1 MRLSHS
7 SISLCSTLPLYY
19 FIYYFLF
26 FIFALAWAMKMV
38 YLGLILGVSVGPFLG
53 RRHSRLQVKVKN
65 SGQTLQRDR
74 HACLRCDVRMR
85 NVD

>member
-7 SISLCSTLPLYY
+7 PISLCSTLPFYY
-19 FIYYFLF
+19 FIII
-26 FIFALAWAMKMV
+26 FIFALAWAMRIV

-53 RRHSRLQVKVKN
+53 RRHSRLQVKVKEW
-65 SGQTLQRDR
+65 GQTLQRDR

>member
-7 SISLCSTLPLYY
+7 PISLCFNFAIVL
-19 FIYYFLF
+19 FCYYFLF
-26 FIFALAWAMKMV
+26 FIVALAWAMKIV

-53 RRHSRLQVKVKN
+53 RRHSRLQVKVKK
-65 SGQTLQRDR
+65 SGQTLQGDG
-74 HACLRCDVRMR
+74 HACLRCDVRTH